1 MSSDSTDASNAPQ
14 QPFLRRLLSKIFS
27 TPGVGPLI
35 ILIIAVAYFQSQ
47 NPRFIDLN
55 TFSLILQQ
63 NSWIAA
69 LALGQTIIILTAGI
83 DLSNGSVMAF
93 GAVVM
98 AGVAV
103 NDGVTPIIAL
113 GVGFSVTMAFGLLH
127 GLLVTRLKLPPFI
140 VTLGTL
146 NIAFAMTRI
155 YTTSSISGLPDIHLI
170 FGERVEIFGTRFTY
184 GSIFVVVLFILT
196 WLMLRYTAF
205 GRYIYAIGDDPEAA
219 RLTGIPVER
228 VLIAVY
234 MLAGFFYAFA
244 AWMFLGRFSTGD
256 PNAAQTANLDS
267 ITAVVIGGVSL
278 FGGRGSVIGPLIG
291 ALTVGVISTGLQAT
305 GVNILYQRLI
315 TGILVIIAVAIDQ
328 YSQRRGS

>member
-1 MSSDSTDASNAPQ
+1 MSDHLDATNNSPQ
-14 QPFLRRLLSKIFS
+14 IPLWRSLFS
-27 TPGVGPLI
+27 HIMTTPGVGPLI
-35 ILIIAVAYFQSQ
+35 ILVIAVAYFQSQ
-47 NPRFIDLN
+47 NPRFINLN

-93 GAVVM
+93 GAVVI

-103 NDGVTPIIAL
+103 NDGLNPLLAL
-113 GVGFSVTMAFGLLH
+113 GSGFVITMTFGFLH
-127 GLLVTRLKLPPFI
+127 GVLITRLKLPPFI

-146 NIAFAMTRI
+146 NVAFALTRV
-155 YTTSSISGLPDIHLI
+155 YTTSSISGLPDWHLI
-170 FGERVEIFGTRFTY
+170 FGERVEILGTRFTY
-184 GSIFVVVLFILT
+184 GSIFVVVMFVAV

-219 RLTGIPVER
+219 RLTGVSVDR
-228 VLIAVY
+228 VVIAVY
-234 MLAGFFYAFA
+234 MLAGFIYAIA
-244 AWMFLGRFSTGD
+244 AWMFLGRFFTGD

-278 FGGRGSVIGPLIG
+278 FGGRGSVMGTLIG

-315 TGILVIIAVAIDQ
+315 TGVLVILAVAIDQ
-328 YSQRRGS
+328 YSQRSR